1 MRSLALTDN
10 RDILTGLRM
19 AGIEGVLCGNEESL
33 RDEFHRALA
42 NDKVGLIVLTTKGFY
57 ALEEEVIDVKMHRAS
72 PLIVTIPEID
82 GQMDQDFILK
92 YIQESIGIG
101 MKDDAK
107 EWFILKRKSPS
118 LMRWCI

>member
-19 AGIEGVLCGNEESL
+19 AGIEGILCGDTSIL
-33 RDEFHRALA
+33 RDEFHRALD
-42 NDKVGLIVLTTKGFY
+42 NDKVGLIVLTTNGFY
-57 ALEEEVIDVKMHRAS
+57 ALEDEVIDVKMHRRS

-82 GQMDQDFILK
+82 GHMDNDFILK

-101 MKDDAK
+101 MKDDTK
-107 EWFILKRKSPS
+107 
-118 LMRWCI
+118 

>member
-19 AGIEGVLCGNEESL
+19 AGIEGRLCRDKEVLSQ
-33 RDEFHRALA
+33 EFHRALD
-42 NDKVGLIVLTTKGFY
+42 NDQVGLIVLTTKGFY
-57 ALEEEVIDVKMHRAS
+57 DLEEEVIEVKMHRTS

-82 GQMDQDFILK
+82 GHMENDFILK

-101 MKDDAK
+101 MKDDTK
-107 EWFILKRKSPS
+107 
-118 LMRWCI
+118 

>member
-33 RDEFHRALA
+33 RDEFHRALD
-42 NDKVGLIVLTTKGFY
+42 NDKVGLIILTTRGFY

-82 GQMDQDFILK
+82 GHMDQDFILK

-107 EWFILKRKSPS
+107 E
-118 LMRWCI
+118 